1 MSTIVCCPLSLY
13 LPETS
18 NFFLYVRGTN
28 HNGVLIHTTIP
39 YAIRSSGHNNY
50 IHYSFLRVDI
60 TMSSTP
66 SLVLITGPTSAG
78 KTRYINTVVTKMKT
92 TRGLQPI
99 TLAVGADYSNVKNNT
114 VQFSQWTADGAD
126 AAWTYIQQVYNGVDN
141 TNILYVQTYTTPA
154 PDYITSV
161 ATTTVPF

>member
-1 MSTIVCCPLSLY
+1 
-13 LPETS
+13 
-18 NFFLYVRGTN
+18 
-28 HNGVLIHTTIP
+28 
-39 YAIRSSGHNNY
+39 
-50 IHYSFLRVDI
+50 
-60 TMSSTP
+60 MSSTP

-126 AAWTYIQQVYNGVDN
+126 AAWTYIQQVFNGVDN